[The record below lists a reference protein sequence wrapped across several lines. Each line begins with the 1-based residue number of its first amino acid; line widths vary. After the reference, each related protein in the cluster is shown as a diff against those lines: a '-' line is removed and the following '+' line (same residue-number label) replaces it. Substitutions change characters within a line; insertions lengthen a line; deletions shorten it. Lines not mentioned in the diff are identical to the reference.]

1 MKFVSDAVK
10 ELNSD
15 TVKKSFRVCGI
26 AEKGDRIELN
36 ELHGRLRTLVEC
48 KEEEKAEVL
57 EGNSEDESES
67 DDEIIP
73 IDDSGD
79 ELQEERR
86 MQPARGRFAR
96 FDLDRQM
103 ASTFPAHWKVGP
115 APVFWA
121 SQPLEPAEWL
131 ALLIL
136 KALDVESNPG
146 PQNRKLPP
154 LRPDHSDNNTQF
166 NNTLACNHITP

>member
-1 MKFVSDAVK
+1 MRRQGQWIGNCAPPLNLNIFGTWFLSHRLFSTMKRKTLKYLLVYV
-10 ELNSD
+10 
-15 TVKKSFRVCGI
+15 
-26 AEKGDRIELN
+26 
-36 ELHGRLRTLVEC
+36 LREQY
-48 KEEEKAEVL
+48 EV
-57 EGNSEDESES
+57 
-67 DDEIIP
+67 
-73 IDDSGD
+73 
-79 ELQEERR
+79 ERR

-96 FDLDRQM
+96 FDLDRQI

-136 KALDVESNPG
+136 KAGDVESNPG

-154 LRPDHSDNNTQF
+154 SALTTKTTTLNSTTHSHATTH
-166 NNTLACNHITP
+166 TLIKNS